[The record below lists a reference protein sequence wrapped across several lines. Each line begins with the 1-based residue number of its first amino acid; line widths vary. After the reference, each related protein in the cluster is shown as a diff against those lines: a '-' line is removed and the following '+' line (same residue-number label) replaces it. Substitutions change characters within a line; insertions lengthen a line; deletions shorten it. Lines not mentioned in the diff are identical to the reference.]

1 MAKRTGG
8 FIGQDGINAPDP
20 ATGVTGTAGDGQ
32 VTVSWTAPNDVGG
45 AGITGYNVQTG
56 SGLGPDSMVQEVDL
70 GSGSYDSK
78 EYSVARNDISMKAD
92 GTKWIG
98 KTLAGVFYSYSMSTA
113 FDITTS
119 SQTSTIDLGSD
130 TGSSAQGLHVKPDG
144 TKFYVIDLTNT
155 RVLQFAM
162 SSAWDVSTA
171 SYESKLFNLSSQESS
186 PRDIT
191 FSEDGTKMYAVGIG
205 SDAVFQ
211 YTLSSA
217 WDVSTASY
225 ASKSLDVS
233 SEDTAPIGLDISR
246 NGKNLVV
253 GGAAGNDVNQY
264 NLTTAFDVSTG
275 SYSSTIS
282 TMNNGYFPAL
292 AGETSETTKL
302 YVTSNN
308 VIRQYS
314 VGGSFPNVT
323 SPFTFTGLTNGTSY
337 TFNVWA
343 INPFGWSSPS
353 DASGGVSP
361 AAALAVFIAGYN
373 GGYYN
378 TIDYV
383 NISTTGNAADWGDL
397 PYTSGYNSSCASSTR
412 GITAGNNIGSGKG
425 DKIAYITF
433 SSTGNAVNFGDML
446 DDNSA
451 AQTNG
456 PSGNSTRGL
465 LYGLVYYIQYVTM
478 ATTGNSLDFGD
489 PITISSTRFASLSSP
504 TRTIMAGSGQDY
516 GSNVI
521 QYVTT
526 ATTGNGTDFGD
537 LQAAIGFCSGAGN
550 DTRGLIMGGYGSSPT
565 FKDTIQY
572 VTIAST
578 GNSTDFGDLISGLT
592 SGAATSSGTRAV
604 YAGGEAASPSN
615 VIQSVQIASTGNAT
629 DFGDLT
635 VTRYNLGSVSN
646 VHGGLS

>member
-8 FIGQDGINAPDP
+8 FIGQDGLNAPDP

-32 VTVSWTAPNDVGG
+32 VTVSWTAPSDVGG
-45 AGITGYNVQTG
+45 ADITGYNVQTG

-323 SPFTFTGLTNGTSY
+323 SPFTFTGLTNDTSY

-353 DASGGVSP
+353 DASGGVAP
-361 AAALAVFIAGYN
+361 FGDRAVFGGGSDAGTTMDYISIA
-373 GGYYN
+373 
-378 TIDYV
+378 
-383 NISTTGNAADWGDL
+383 TTGNATDFGDCDVQD
-397 PYTSGYNSSCASSTR
+397 NSSGTGSATR
-412 GITAGNNIGSGKG
+412 GIFSCGRNSSPMTQYISYGTKGNAVEFGDFATTAQ
-425 DKIAYITF
+425 DEPKIACSNGTRAVFGLCENSNVLNYFTISSVGNATDFGNLTQNSNRGYSGVNSTTRGVIAIGEGSSDNVSIDYITIA
-433 SSTGNAVNFGDML
+433 STGNGTNFGDFSTVVR
-446 DDNSA
+446 DGGAGCS
-451 AQTNG
+451 
-456 PSGNSTRGL
+456 NSTRGVFAGGD
-465 LYGLVYYIQYVTM
+465 YAGLK
-478 ATTGNSLDFGD
+478 SD
-489 PITISSTRFASLSSP
+489 
-504 TRTIMAGSGQDY
+504 
-516 GSNVI
+516 
-521 QYVTT
+521 
-526 ATTGNGTDFGD
+526 
-537 LQAAIGFCSGAGN
+537 
-550 DTRGLIMGGYGSSPT
+550 
-565 FKDTIQY
+565 IQY

-578 GNSTDFGDLISGLT
+578 GNAVNFGNLNTGTYKLAAAANSTRG
-592 SGAATSSGTRAV
+592 V
-604 YAGGEAASPSN
+604 WAGG
-615 VIQSVQIASTGNAT
+615 IQNGSVNKIQYVTIASTGSAT

-635 VTRYNLGSVSN
+635 VARRDLAGMSN
-646 VHGGLS
+646 AHGGLS